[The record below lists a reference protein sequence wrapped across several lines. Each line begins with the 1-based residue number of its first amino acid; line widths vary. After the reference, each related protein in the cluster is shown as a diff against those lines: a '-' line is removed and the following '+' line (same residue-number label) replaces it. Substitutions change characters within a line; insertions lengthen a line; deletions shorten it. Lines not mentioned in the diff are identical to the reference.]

1 MADAPKIDSPATI
14 NPPASSPAAVTAHFP
29 NPPAEME
36 IGVRPADR
44 GDDAVYRPL
53 SSFAIAAFSIA
64 AVYTVIVVVGA
75 IISALK
81 GMPWLMHGLF
91 ALLPISAVILGGI
104 AWLEIRASEGTRTG
118 RSLAGWAITVSLVV

>member
-1 MADAPKIDSPATI
+1 MPPPTTLHAPRITNHQPPSSAAMAEAPAPKIDSPATI

-64 AVYTVIVVVGA
+64 AVYTVIVVIGA
-75 IISALK
+75 I
-81 GMPWLMHGLF
+81 
-91 ALLPISAVILGGI
+91 
-104 AWLEIRASEGTRTG
+104 
-118 RSLAGWAITVSLVV
+118 